1 MLEFSSDE
9 PLLTAEEIDARMP
22 QLRVDLIN
30 AQFDLRSA
38 GFSVL
43 VLVGGDDR
51 LGANDVV
58 RRMHEWMDARYIDTN
73 IFRAPSAEE
82 LARPRF
88 WRYWRGLPPHGRI
101 AVYLGAWAIVAVS
114 QRARGVLD
122 EAGFELRIKHIR
134 QFERQLADDGTLVL
148 KYWVHLPREQLEERM
163 QKALE
168 DEEYAWQIE
177 EVDWQWYDIYDDCLP
192 HIDRLIEAT
201 DEEDRPW
208 RVLDSSNPVLRDYQF
223 ANSVQQAV
231 QSRLDETPKPT
242 PPSVR
247 SRRKTYDDQLANVD
261 LEQSVPKP
269 EYVEQLADY
278 QGRLARLTRK
288 ARQAGQSTVLVFE
301 GWDAAG
307 KGGTIRRLIQ
317 PMALIDYRVAQIAAP
332 TEDER
337 VRHYLWRFW
346 RQLPEPGQMQI
357 FDRSWYGRVL
367 VERVEG
373 FAMPAEWQR
382 AYREIRD
389 FELQL
394 VERGIIVQKFWL
406 HIDADE
412 QLRRFEARRRTPYK
426 KYKITEED
434 YRNRRRWDDYTAAV
448 NEMVARTGREHAPW
462 HLVAANDKR
471 HARIEVIRTVCAAL
485 ERVLEDA

>member
-1 MLEFSSDE
+1 MLEISSDG
-9 PLLTAEEIDARMP
+9 PQLTEEEIAARIP

-38 GFSVL
+38 DFSVL

-51 LGANDVV
+51 IGANDAV
-58 RRMHEWMDARYIDTN
+58 RRMHEWMDSRYIDTN

-82 LARPRF
+82 LARPKF
-88 WRYWRGLPPHGRI
+88 WRYWRVLPPTGRI
-101 AVYLGAWAIVAVS
+101 AVYLGAWAIVAVG

-122 EAGFELRIKHIR
+122 EAGFERRIKHIR

-148 KYWVHLPREQLEERM
+148 KYWVHLPRDELQERM
-163 QKALE
+163 QRALE
-168 DEEYAWQIE
+168 DDEYAWQLE
-177 EVDWQWYDIYDDCLP
+177 EVDWQWYDIYDECMP

-201 DEEDRPW
+201 DEQDRPW
-208 RVLDSSNPVLRDYQF
+208 KVLDSSNPPLRDYQF
-223 ANSVQQAV
+223 ARSLLDAV
-231 QSRLDETPKPT
+231 QSRF
-242 PPSVR
+242 
-247 SRRKTYDDQLANVD
+247 DQ
-261 LEQSVPKP
+261 EPKP
-269 EYVEQLADY
+269 EPPRVREKRKSYPDLLATIDLSQSMPKAEYVERIDDY
-278 QGRLARLTRK
+278 QVRLAKLTRK
-288 ARQAGQSTVLVFE
+288 ARRAGQSTVLVFE

-307 KGGTIRRLIQ
+307 KGGAIRRLIR
-317 PMALIDYRVAQIAAP
+317 PMALIDFRVAQIGPP

-367 VERVEG
+367 VERVED
-373 FAMPAEWQR
+373 FATPAEWQR

-434 YRNRRRWDDYTAAV
+434 YRNRRRWEDYAAAV
-448 NEMVARTGREHAPW
+448 NEMVARTGRDHAPW

-471 HARIEVIRTVCAAL
+471 HARIEVIRTVCEAL
-485 ERVLEDA
+485 ESALGEA